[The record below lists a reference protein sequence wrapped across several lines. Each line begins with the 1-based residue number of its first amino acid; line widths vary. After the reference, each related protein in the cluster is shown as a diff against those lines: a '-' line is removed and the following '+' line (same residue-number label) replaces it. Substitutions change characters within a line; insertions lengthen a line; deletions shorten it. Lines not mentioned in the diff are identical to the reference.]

1 MNSLR
6 SNAVDELLMSMI
18 ERHEGRRNKPY
29 RCPAGRLT
37 IGVGHNMEA
46 RPLPR
51 DMQAF
56 LDKHGYIT
64 DGMVDQLLITDL
76 GDAMRDAIEVVGA
89 QVWDTLTLA
98 RQYAIIDMTF
108 TLGAGGLRKFRR
120 FLAAVR
126 AGEWTRA
133 ADEIRASRYY
143 RQLGG
148 DPAGTDDCR
157 LERPEE
163 IVRMIETGRLVE
175 AKAA

>member
-1 MNSLR
+1 M
-6 SNAVDELLMSMI
+6 DELLMRMV

-64 DGMVDQLLITDL
+64 DGMVDQLLIADL
-76 GDAMRDAIEVVGA
+76 ADAILDAADAVGA
-89 QVWDTLTLA
+89 QTWGSLNLA
-98 RQYAIIDMTF
+98 RQYAIIDMAF
-108 TLGAGGLRKFRR
+108 NLGGGGLQKFKR

-126 AGEWTRA
+126 VGNWKAA
-133 ADEIRASRYY
+133 ADEIRASKYY

-148 DPAGTDDCR
+148 DPAGTDDGK
-157 LERPEE
+157 LERSEE
-163 IVRMIETGRLVE
+163 VAYMILEGGFVRGE
-175 AKAA
+175 KA

>member
-1 MNSLR
+1 MPSLR
-6 SNAVDELLMSMI
+6 SYAVDELLMSMI

-29 RCPAGRLT
+29 RCPAGHLT

-51 DMQAF
+51 DMHAF
-56 LDKHGYIT
+56 LAKHGYLT

-76 GDAMRDAIEVVGA
+76 GDATRDAIEVVGA
-89 QVWDTLTLA
+89 QTWENLSLA
-98 RQYAIIDMTF
+98 RQYALVDMAF

-126 AGEWTRA
+126 AGEWGKA
-133 ADEIRASRYY
+133 AAEIRASKYY

-148 DPAGTDDCR
+148 DPDGTDDSR

-163 IVRMIETGRLVE
+163 IVRMIETGRLAE

>member
-1 MNSLR
+1 M
-6 SNAVDELLMSMI
+6 DELLMHMV

-64 DGMVDQLLITDL
+64 DGMMDQLLITDL
-76 GDAMRDAIEVVGA
+76 SDATQEAVEVVGA
-89 QVWDTLTLA
+89 EVWGALAMA
-98 RQYAIIDMTF
+98 RQYAIIDMAF
-108 TLGAGGLRKFRR
+108 NLGAGGLRKFRR
-120 FLAAVR
+120 FLAAMR
-126 AGEWTRA
+126 DGQWGA
-133 ADEIRASRYY
+133 AAAEIRASRSY

>member
-1 MNSLR
+1 M
-6 SNAVDELLMSMI
+6 DELLMSMI

-29 RCPAGRLT
+29 RCPAGHLT

-46 RPLPR
+46 RPLPL

-64 DGMVDQLLITDL
+64 DGMVDQLLIADL
-76 GDAMRDAIEVVGA
+76 ADAILDAAGAVGA
-89 QVWDTLTLA
+89 QTWESLNLA
-98 RQYAIIDMTF
+98 RQYAIIDMAF
-108 TLGAGGLRKFRR
+108 NLGGGGLQKFKR

-148 DPAGTDDCR
+148 DPAGADDGN

-163 IVRMIETGRLVE
+163 IMRMIETGRFVE

>member
-1 MNSLR
+1 M
-6 SNAVDELLMSMI
+6 DELLMRMV

-56 LDKHGYIT
+56 LDKHGYVT

-76 GDAMRDAIEVVGA
+76 ADAILDAADAVGA
-89 QVWDTLTLA
+89 QTWENLNLA

-108 TLGAGGLRKFRR
+108 NLGGGGLQKFKR

-126 AGEWTRA
+126 AGDWEKATK
-133 ADEIRASRYY
+133 EIVLSKYY

-148 DPAGTDDCR
+148 DPEGRDDGK

-163 IVRMIETGRLVE
+163 VAYMILEGVFVGGV
-175 AKAA
+175 AI

>member
-1 MNSLR
+1 M
-6 SNAVDELLMSMI
+6 DELLMHMV

-64 DGMVDQLLITDL
+64 DGMVDQLLIADL
-76 GDAMRDAIEVVGA
+76 ADAILDAAGAVGA
-89 QVWDTLTLA
+89 QTWESLNLA
-98 RQYAIIDMTF
+98 RQYAIIDMAF
-108 TLGAGGLRKFRR
+108 NLGGGGLQKFKR
-120 FLAAVR
+120 FLTAVR

>member
-1 MNSLR
+1 M
-6 SNAVDELLMSMI
+6 DELLMNMI
-18 ERHEGRRNKPY
+18 ERREGRKNKPY
-29 RCPAGRLT
+29 RCPAGFLS

-56 LDKHGYIT
+56 LDNHGYIT
-64 DGMVDQLLITDL
+64 DGMVDQLLIADL
-76 GDAMRDAIEVVGA
+76 ADATRDAVEVVG
-89 QVWDTLTLA
+89 VKTWEGLSLA
-98 RQYAIIDMTF
+98 RQYAIIDMAF
-108 TLGAGGLRKFRR
+108 NLGAGGLRKFRR
-120 FLAAVR
+120 FLTAVR

-148 DPAGTDDCR
+148 DPAGTDDGR

-163 IVRMIETGRLVE
+163 IMRMIETGRLVE

>member
-1 MNSLR
+1 M
-6 SNAVDELLMSMI
+6 DELLLRMV

-51 DMQAF
+51 DMQAL

-64 DGMVDQLLITDL
+64 DGMVDQLLIADL
-76 GDAMRDAIEVVGA
+76 ADAILDAADAVGA
-89 QVWDTLTLA
+89 QTWESLNLA
-98 RQYAIIDMTF
+98 RQYAIIDMAF
-108 TLGAGGLRKFRR
+108 NLGGGGLQKFKR

-126 AGEWTRA
+126 AGNWKAA
-133 ADEIRASRYY
+133 ADEIRASKYY

-148 DPAGTDDCR
+148 DPAGTDDGK
-157 LERPEE
+157 LERSEE
-163 IVRMIETGRLVE
+163 VAYMILEGGFVRGE
-175 AKAA
+175 KA

>member
-1 MNSLR
+1 MDS
-6 SNAVDELLMSMI
+6 LLMSMI

-29 RCPAGRLT
+29 RCPAGQLT

-64 DGMVDQLLITDL
+64 DGMVDQLLIIDL
-76 GDAMRDAIEVVGA
+76 ADATRDASDAVGA
-89 QVWDTLTLA
+89 KTWDTLGLP
-98 RQYAIIDMTF
+98 RQYAIIDMAF
-108 TLGAGGLRKFRR
+108 NLGGAGLRKFRN

-126 AGEWTRA
+126 LGMWAEAAG
-133 ADEIRASRYY
+133 EIRASRYY

-148 DPAGTDDCR
+148 DPAGTDDGR

-163 IVRMIETGRLVE
+163 IARMIETGHFV
-175 AKAA
+175 AAV

>member
-1 MNSLR
+1 M
-6 SNAVDELLMSMI
+6 DELLMRLV

-64 DGMVDQLLITDL
+64 DGMVDELLITDL
-76 GDAMRDAIEVVGA
+76 GDATRGAIEVVGP
-89 QVWDTLTLA
+89 DTWNGLSLA
-98 RQYAIIDMTF
+98 RQYAIIDMAF
-108 TLGAGGLRKFRR
+108 NLGGGGLQKFER
-120 FLAAVR
+120 FLAAIR

-133 ADEIRASRYY
+133 ADEIRTSRYY

-148 DPAGTDDCR
+148 DPPGTDDGR

-163 IVRMIETGRLVE
+163 IMCMIETGRLMK